1 MSAFFF
7 EFQPDQMNSAVWA
20 DLSNLLFFYIIFTL
34 YYLCIKAIV
43 MNIQTEKLELIEW
56 ISLLSLTILF
66 LTSCEKYKDF
76 DNLEVTE
83 NSFTGTISIT
93 ESAGDL
99 DGVFNGTGDSGTY
112 TFIWDNPAKGAVLNI
127 DASSSSGGSI
137 QFVLKDSRG
146 NEALNEEISSG
157 ESDTFSMDGKKGKW
171 KVKMVFS
178 DLEGDGNFDLNPVN

>member
-1 MSAFFF
+1 
-7 EFQPDQMNSAVWA
+7 
-20 DLSNLLFFYIIFTL
+20 
-34 YYLCIKAIV
+34 
-43 MNIQTEKLELIEW
+43 MNIQTEKLELIVW